1 MNIFKSIF
9 NLFYP
14 DICLCC
20 KEQLTLNETII
31 CLDCRFDL
39 PLTHFSAENN
49 NLVERSFYG
58 RIPLKNGTALF
69 YYSKKGKVQ
78 ELIHQLKYKSHQE
91 IGTLAGHWLGSEIAQ
106 SKRFKSVDCIIPVPL
121 HKKKLKKRGYNQ
133 VTSFGQSLSEQLGIP
148 YLENELIRISSTKTQ
163 TKKFRLDRWK
173 NVQEIF
179 YVQNPKKFNN
189 KHILLI
195 DDVITTGATIEA
207 CYNSFSKINNFKFS
221 IACIAYTK

>member
-20 KEQLTLNETII
+20 KEQLTINESII
-31 CLDCRFDL
+31 CLNCRFDL
-39 PLTHFSAENN
+39 PLTHFSNEKD
-49 NLVERSFYG
+49 NLVEKSFYG
-58 RIPLKNGTALF
+58 RIPLKYGTALF
-69 YYSKKGKVQ
+69 FYSKKGKVQ
-78 ELIHQLKYKSHQE
+78 ELIHQLKYRKHQE
-91 IGTLAGHWLGSEIAQ
+91 IGTLTGNWLGAEIAQ
-106 SKRFKSVDCIIPVPL
+106 SNRFKNVNYIIPVPL

-133 VTSFGQSLSEQLGIP
+133 VTKFGESLSAQLGVPFI
-148 YLENELIRISSTKTQ
+148 ENELTRISSTKTQ

-179 YVQNPKKFNN
+179 FIQHPEKFHN

-207 CYNSFSKINNFKFS
+207 CYNALSKINDLSFS